1 MIEQDTAS
9 AGDLYP
15 ERDGNFVSLD
25 FDLYPERDG
34 NFVSLDFYSSY
45 TDGRYDPEG
54 DRILVSS
61 CSYGLSDPEGEPNV
75 LSDPEGEEC
84 FLRAR
89 GRRLASFYLIE
100 LPSGRLIG

>member
-25 FDLYPERDG
+25 F
-34 NFVSLDFYSSY
+34 YSSY
-45 TDGRYDPEG
+45 YSDGRYDPEG

-61 CSYGLSDPEGEPNV
+61 YSYGLSDPEGEPNV